1 MPNQGLL
8 DENSNT
14 QDPQPTVTPEGT
26 PPQSDN
32 LFVNELAG
40 IKNTDGNQ
48 KYDSVPK
55 ALDALVHSQSHITT
69 LEESSRQDKQEI
81 EDLKIRLAQ
90 HDAVDDVVQRLTSNQ
105 PDPVVQE
112 TPQPQVVDESAIANA
127 VQQALNIERTVAT
140 EESNVSTVIGAI
152 TSKYGEKAR
161 EIVEAKAIELNTTLE
176 GFKALAARSPEL
188 VLALFEAGAPASNS
202 PTTSTINLPAT
213 PKPQELQRP
222 EKSLLQG
229 ATSEEQASF
238 MAEIKRKVYERNGIT
253 E

>member
-8 DENSNT
+8 DETSNA
-14 QDPQPTVTPEGT
+14 QNIPPSVTPEGN
-26 PPQSDN
+26 PPQPDN

-40 IKNTDGNQ
+40 IKSADGNQ

-69 LEESSRQDKQEI
+69 LEESSRQDKKEI

-105 PDPVVQE
+105 SGPVVQD
-112 TPQPQVVDESAIANA
+112 TPQPIVVDENAIANA

-140 EESNVSTVIGAI
+140 EENNVSTVIGAI
-152 TSKYGEKAR
+152 TSKYGDKAR
-161 EIVEAKAIELNTTLE
+161 EIVEAKAAELNTTVE
-176 GFKALAARSPEL
+176 GFKNLAARSPEL

-213 PKPQELQRP
+213 SKPEDLQRP

-229 ATSEEQASF
+229 ATSKEQAAF

-253 E
+253 G